1 MKLVKNILQHNIN
14 NFRHSVSLHHELY
27 VKGMESRTE
36 LAVGLLNCVKE
47 RFKFFHWTSSS
58 F

>member
-14 NFRHSVSLHHELY
+14 NFRHSVSLHYQLY
-27 VKGMESRTE
+27 LEGMETRIE
-36 LAVGLLNCVKE
+36 LLIGVAKCVKE
-47 RFKFFHWTSSS
+47 RFKVFHWKPST